1 MGFKIAYGA
10 GHDLHEAG
18 KRLPKALDPKQTRE
32 WELND
37 RVARHFAEAAG
48 EYEGVELLRTDDP
61 TGENDPGL
69 NARCQKANAF
79 DADFALS
86 IHHNAGANQTNAGGI
101 EAYSYYGSEKGMQY
115 RDAIYES
122 CITYGGLQGNRAVPK
137 KEAGFHVLKYTAM
150 PCVLM
155 EYGFMDSLVDAP
167 IILQDAYSRAVARA
181 TMLGIARVANLQKKA
196 ETPVKAEPEEY
207 TLEQFIRDVQSNTGS
222 KVDGIA
228 GPETLGNT
236 VSLSAAVNSTHPLV
250 AFVQKRLHALGYS
263 QVGQADGVAGPK
275 FDGAVRAFQQAN
287 DCWVDGEITAANKT
301 WRKLLGME

>member
-18 KRLPKALDPKQTRE
+18 KRLPKALDLKQTRE

-37 RVARHFAEAAG
+37 RVARHFAEAAQ
-48 EYEGVELLRTDDP
+48 EYEDVELLRTDDP

-69 NARCQKANAF
+69 NARCQKANDF
-79 DADFALS
+79 GADFALS

-101 EAYSYYGSEKGMQY
+101 EAYCYYGSEKGAQF

-122 CITYGGLQGNRAVPK
+122 CITFGGLQGNRAVPK

-155 EYGFMDSLVDAP
+155 EYGYMDSLVDAP

-181 TMLGIARVANLQKKA
+181 TMLGIAKVANLKKKTA
-196 ETPVKAEPEEY
+196 TPINTEPETY

-236 VSLSAAVNSTHPLV
+236 VTLSATVNRTHPV
-250 AFVQKRLHALGYS
+250 VVFVQKRLYALGYS
-263 QVGQADGVAGPK
+263 QVGEADGVAGPK
-275 FDGAVRAFQQAN
+275 FDKAVRAFQQDNA
-287 DCWVDGEITAANKT
+287 CYVDGEITAGNKT
-301 WRKLLGME
+301 WRKLLGMK